1 MVPEE
6 ETDPQSEEEVEI
18 LDHHLLEAGHLLRN
32 DELLTGGHHQERKE
46 GILVVEIVI
55 GLMTDVTMTD
65 VIILIEE
72 MIEEEGLTIEEMIGE
87 TNETLFEEATIT
99 IDLIATVEKVVSVV
113 VEEITSVTM
122 VEMTDSMTDEEEE
135 EVTTIEEAVT
145 VVTTV
150 TAKPTDPDFPY

>member
-18 LDHHLLEAGHLLRN
+18 QDHPLLEAGHLLPN
-32 DELLTGGHHQERKE
+32 DELSTDGHHQEKKGE
-46 GILVVEIVI
+46 ILAVEIVT
-55 GLMTDVTMTD
+55 GFMTDVTI

-72 MIEEEGLTIEEMIGE
+72 MIEEEEDLTIEEMIGE

-99 IDLIATVEKVVSVV
+99 IDLIATVGKVVLVV
-113 VEEITSVTM
+113 VEEIISVTT
-122 VEMTDSMTDEEEE
+122 VEMTDSMTDEE

-145 VVTTV
+145 VVTTG
-150 TAKPTDPDFPY
+150 TAKPTDPDFLY